1 MFTLFERLLKPTDL
15 PEEAEPPPGFIAFF
29 WHFAR
34 QAKGLFVALFAA
46 GFVVALLDSTI
57 PVFMGRI
64 VTLITATPP
73 RRAVRDI
80 LAAPPRHG
88 GGAAGRAAAG
98 AGLAEPDRQPGDR
111 GQRVEPHPLAEPL
124 VRGAPVLGVLP
135 ERFRRPHRQPRDA
148 DRAGDPRDAG
158 RADHER
164 LVHPGLRHERAHS
177 AQLRRSGAGA
187 AGRAVVPRLSG
198 DAARAGAAHARPL
211 QGRLGRALDAHR
223 AHRRQLHQHPDGEA
237 VRPRARGG
245 RLCARRHRSA
255 HRAVL
260 SVAAAQHAVQLLPVH
275 AQRHDGDRHR
285 RARARAVDARQGRG
299 RDRGD
304 GAAARLAD
312 RERRRLGRAAGH
324 VDLREYR
331 RDPGGHDDHRPADH
345 AASIAPMRRRSR

>member
-73 RRAVRDI
+73 DQLFATFWPH
-80 LAAPPRHG
+80 LAGMAR
-88 GGAAGRAAAG
+88 GAADRAADC

-111 GQRVEPHPLAEPL
+111 RQRVEPHPLAEPL
-124 VRGAPVLGVLP
+124 ARGAPVLGVLP

-158 RADHER
+158 RAAS
-164 LVHPGLRHERAHS
+164 RAS
-177 AQLRRSGAGA
+177 GTSWSTAPARSFCSLRRSGAGA
-187 AGRAVVPRLSG
+187 AGRAVVLRLSG
-198 DAARAGAAHARPL
+198 DAARARAAHARSL

-223 AHRRQLHQHPDGEA
+223 AHRRQLHQHPDREA

-260 SVAAAQHAVQLLPVH
+260 SLAAAQHAVRLLPVH
-275 AQRHDGDRHR
+275 AQRHAGDRHR
-285 RARARAVDARQGRG
+285 RARARAVDA
-299 RDRGD
+299 
-304 GAAARLAD
+304 GA
-312 RERRRLGRAAGH
+312 
-324 VDLREYR
+324 
-331 RDPGGHDDHRPADH
+331 
-345 AASIAPMRRRSR
+345 RSRSAPSRWRCRWPGRS